1 MDNTKINKN
10 ISREVEA
17 SMPTAGSRREFLT
30 AIKTA
35 GIGVVVS
42 SSSVKLNSATPRTYR
57 SGTYRSGE
65 TVTFGI
71 MTDAHYAEKEVWN
84 NRYYRD
90 SLEKVTACIETFNAV
105 KPDFVIDLGDL
116 IDAAERDIEI
126 GFLET
131 INRALRKF
139 EGDVHYVLGN
149 HDLATFSK
157 DEFLSMTGARGAYY
171 SFDHVSRCINGGPF
185 HFVVLDAN
193 YNRDGTPYC
202 AGNFHWTETYINRE
216 QQAWLEEDLAR
227 AGEKSSFVFVHQ
239 NLHDET
245 NPHGVKNAP
254 EVRRIL
260 EHAGRVRCVF
270 QGHDHSGGSAVIN
283 GIHYIT
289 LKGMVEGPGIENN
302 KYALATAR
310 VSRCINGM
318 NGFDLE
324 GFGTQGGHE
333 AVW

>member
-1 MDNTKINKN
+1 
-10 ISREVEA
+10 
-17 SMPTAGSRREFLT
+17 MPTAGSRREFLT
-30 AIKTA
+30 AMKTA
-35 GIGVVVS
+35 GIGMVVS
-42 SSSVKLNSATPRTYR
+42 ATSGKLNGATPLT
-57 SGTYRSGE
+57 SRSGE

-71 MTDAHYAEKEVWN
+71 MTDPHYAEKEVWN

-90 SLEKVTACIETFNAV
+90 SLEKVATCIETFNVV
-105 KPDFVIDLGDL
+105 KPDFVIGLGDF

-149 HDLATFSK
+149 HDHATFSK
-157 DEFLSMTGARGAYY
+157 EEFLSMTGARGAYY
-171 SFDHVSRCINGGPF
+171 SFYHGPF

-193 YNRDGTPYC
+193 YNRDGSPYC
-202 AGNFHWTETYINRE
+202 AGNFHWTETYLPKE

-227 AGEKSSFVFVHQ
+227 AGEGPSFVFVHQ

-260 EHAGRVRCVF
+260 EHAGTVRCVF

-302 KYALATAR
+302 KYAVTTAR
-310 VSRCINGM
+310 M
-318 NGFDLE
+318 DGFNLE
-324 GFGTQGGHE
+324 GFGTQGGHK
-333 AVW
+333 AGW